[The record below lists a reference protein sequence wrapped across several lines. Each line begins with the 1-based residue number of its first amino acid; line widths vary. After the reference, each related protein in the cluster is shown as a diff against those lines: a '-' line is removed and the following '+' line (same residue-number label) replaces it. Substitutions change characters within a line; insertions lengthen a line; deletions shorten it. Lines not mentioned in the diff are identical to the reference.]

1 MTDVIVIGGG
11 LAGCATAYYLA
22 SDGVDVLLLEQGDLN
37 TGASGNNAGSLHAQL
52 QHEPYLEF
60 GEPWARAY
68 IPALRFFAASI
79 ALWQRAAATIGADL
93 EVTLDG
99 GLLVAADAAQM
110 RRIEAKAAVERAAGL
125 PIELLGSAELRRF
138 APYISQRMVG
148 ASFCPIEGKAN
159 PLAAGPA
166 FAAAAAARGARIR
179 TGQQVTGIRRSTAGF
194 EVVTATGETHRA
206 PRLVNAA
213 GINAGRM
220 AELVGASIDIQA
232 FAMQLSVT
240 EPAAPLI
247 KHLVYYVR
255 DRLTMK
261 QTKQGSILIGGGWP
275 ALVDERGRA
284 QVSAQSLAR
293 NLAVAIEVVPDTA
306 AINIVRTWAAIVNG
320 THDWMP
326 VLGELPGVPGYFL
339 NYVPWMGFTGA
350 PAAGRIVAS
359 LVQGRLPPLDLDLAP
374 FQPGS
379 SLSAAGSC

>member
-22 SDGVDVLLLEQGDLN
+22 TDGVDVLLLEQGDLN

-79 ALWQRAAATIGADL
+79 ALWQQAAATIGADL

-138 APYISQRMVG
+138 APYISERMVG

-159 PLAAGPA
+159 PLVAGPA

-179 TGQQVTGIRRSTAGF
+179 TGQQVTGIRRSSAGF
-194 EVVTATGETHRA
+194 EVVTATSETHRA

-359 LVQGRLPPLDLDLAP
+359 LVQGKLPPLDLDLAP

>member
-1 MTDVIVIGGG
+1 LTDVIVIGGG

-22 SDGVDVLLLEQGDLN
+22 ADAVDVLLLEQGDLN
-37 TGASGNNAGSLHAQL
+37 SGASGNNAGSLHAQL

-79 ALWQRAAATIGADL
+79 ALWQQLATTLDADL
-93 EVTLDG
+93 EVKLDG
-99 GLLVAADAAQM
+99 GLLVAADAEQM

-125 PIELLGSAELRRF
+125 PIELLGRSELRRI
-138 APYISQRMVG
+138 APYVSDRMVG
-148 ASFCPIEGKAN
+148 ASLCPIEGKAN
-159 PLAAGPA
+159 PLAATPA
-166 FAAAAAARGARIR
+166 FAAAATAHGARIR
-179 TGQQVTGIRRSTAGF
+179 TGQRVIAIERSTDGF
-194 EVVTATGETHRA
+194 DVRTADETHHAR
-206 PRLVNAA
+206 RVVNAA
-213 GINAGRM
+213 GINAGRLAGM
-220 AELVGASIDIQA
+220 VGASIDIQA

-240 EPAAPLI
+240 EPAAPLL
-247 KHLVYYVR
+247 KHLVYCVR

-293 NLAVAIEVVPDTA
+293 NLKVAVEIVPDTA
-306 AINIVRTWAAIVNG
+306 SLNIVRTWAAIVNG

-326 VLGELPGVPGYFL
+326 VIGELPLVPGFFL

-359 LVQGRLPPLDLDLAP
+359 LAQGKLPQLDLDLAP

-379 SLSAAGSC
+379 SLSAAGFC

>member
-1 MTDVIVIGGG
+1 LTDVIVIGGG

-22 SDGVDVLLLEQGDLN
+22 ADGVEVLLLEQGDLN
-37 TGASGNNAGSLHAQL
+37 SGASGNNAGSLHAQL
-52 QHEPYLEF
+52 QHEPYLQF

-79 ALWQRAAATIGADL
+79 ALWQQLTEKLGADL
-93 EVTLDG
+93 EVKLDG
-99 GLLVAADAAQM
+99 GLLVAADAEQM

-125 PIELLGSAELRRF
+125 PIELLGRSELRRI
-138 APYISQRMVG
+138 APYVSDRMVG
-148 ASFCPIEGKAN
+148 ASLCPIEGKAN

-166 FAAAAAARGARIR
+166 FAAAATAHGAHIR
-179 TGQQVTGIRRSTAGF
+179 TGQQVIAIERSAEGF
-194 EVVTATGETHRA
+194 EVRTAHETHQAR
-206 PRLVNAA
+206 RVVNAA
-213 GINAGRM
+213 GINAGRLAGM
-220 AELVGASIDIQA
+220 VGASIGIQA

-240 EPAAPLI
+240 EPAAPLL
-247 KHLVYYVR
+247 KHLVYCVR

-293 NLAVAIEVVPDTA
+293 NLQVAVEIVPDTA
-306 AINIVRTWAAIVNG
+306 SLNIVRTWAAIVNG

-326 VLGELPGVPGYFL
+326 VIGELPGVPGYFL

-350 PAAGRIVAS
+350 PASGRIVAS
-359 LVQGRLPPLDLDLAP
+359 LVQGKLPPLNLDLAP

-379 SLSAAGSC
+379 SLSAAGFC